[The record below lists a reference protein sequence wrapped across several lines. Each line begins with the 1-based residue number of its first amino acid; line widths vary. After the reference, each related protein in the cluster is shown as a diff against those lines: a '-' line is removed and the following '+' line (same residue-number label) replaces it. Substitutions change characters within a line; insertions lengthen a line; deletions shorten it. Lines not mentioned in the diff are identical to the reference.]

1 MLDKNKEEMTDKK
14 KVIYCYRKRDDLS
27 GTFKI
32 GKADQR
38 IDQPNATIEEIAHRR
53 INEQQTAATHGGLEL
68 VHTWDISNSEDSTAV
83 EHSIH
88 NAIVNNGWE
97 RLVRENL
104 GGKVGST
111 EWFDFGGLDEYEVIN
126 FVSKVIQKVT
136 GDVKLDSYRGRG
148 YQEYVKSEVLKA
160 VNNGSEVIGCELA
173 ARFGKTLWSLDL
185 FKTLTEENGFQY
197 MLLPAYVLTAHSSFG
212 KEIASFEEFKDIIF
226 INDKDDNFVETI
238 RENTDKKLVIG
249 ISLHTPESSQSKYNV
264 IAELDKSKKVS
275 FIDEADFGA
284 HTDSSRQIADSL
296 QPGLII
302 LMTGTAIERAIA
314 SYDVDSIVK
323 WSYFDMLTLKDG
335 THPILKT
342 FFNDENRQAAIDSCA
357 SLVTPKFFKI
367 SLPQAQA
374 IQESMPDVLQTKWSK
389 LLADVEKNSSIL
401 ERIIR
406 AMFRAENGGI
416 PEMTTIALSNVTLAN
431 VTMIF
436 GGFPNKSQQGKFCKL
451 ISGWL
456 GDDYVVIKVNGDETS
471 NRKAEEDT
479 QRAVKKAQ
487 RNGKKVVIVS
497 KDMASRSY
505 SVPEIDTVF
514 LMYDKGLLSQTV
526 QKVSRVFTP
535 GSTYNNEAKTEGVVV
550 SLSLDGNRQE
560 IDPIDLYVVAEA
572 ERIAEEGE
580 SLQESIRR
588 ICLSANIF
596 ENDINNYDVLELN
609 VDEYAERLLSRSSVI
624 KDIFAGLIFDENALN
639 DIIIIDNRSSNP
651 NVQDEE
657 NITVDTSNVVTR
669 RPVEVDE
676 EDENEPEEVTDEDHK
691 QVIENI
697 LYFAQ
702 NIGFVKSLASTET
715 STVREA
721 LQDVEDAGN
730 GSFFEE
736 EYGMSIKTVVAVLD
750 RKILPERLL
759 NTALTAASDVADFE

>member
-1 MLDKNKEEMTDKK
+1 MNDKK
-14 KVIYCYRKRDDLS
+14 KVIYCYKKKDDVS

-38 IDQPNATIEEIAHRR
+38 ADHPNATIEEIAERR
-53 INEQQTAATHGGLEL
+53 INEQQTAATHGALEL
-68 VHTWDISNSEDSTAV
+68 VHVWDISSSEDSTAV

-104 GGKVGST
+104 GGKVGTT
-111 EWFDFGGLDEYEVIN
+111 EWFSFGDVDEYEVIN
-126 FVSKVIQKVT
+126 FVSKTIEKVT
-136 GDVKLDSYRGRG
+136 GDVKLNSYKGRG

-185 FKTLTEENGFQY
+185 FKTLTEENGYQY

-212 KEIASFEEFKDIIF
+212 KEIASFEDFKDIVF
-226 INDKDDNFVETI
+226 VNDKDENFEDVV
-238 RENTDKKLVIG
+238 RNNSDKKLVIG
-249 ISLHTPESSQSKYNV
+249 ISLHTPENSQSKYDV

-284 HTDSSRQIADSL
+284 HTESSRQIADRL
-296 QPGLII
+296 DPALII

-323 WSYFDMLTLKDG
+323 WSYFDMLCLKDG
-335 THPILKT
+335 SHPILDT
-342 FFNDENRQAAIDSCA
+342 FFDDSNRQAAIDSCA
-357 SLVTPKFFKI
+357 SLVKPKMFKI

-389 LLADVEKNSSIL
+389 LLTDVEKNSAIL
-401 ERIIR
+401 ERIVR
-406 AMFRAENGGI
+406 AMFRAEHGGI
-416 PEMTTIALSNVTLAN
+416 PEMATISLSNVTPAN

-436 GGFPNKSQQGKFCKL
+436 GGFPNKGQQGKFCNLLK
-451 ISGWL
+451 GWL
-456 GDDYVVIKVNGDETS
+456 GDDYIVVKVNGDETS

-479 QRAVKKAQ
+479 KRTVKKAQ

-505 SVPEIDTVF
+505 SIPEIDTVF

-535 GSTYNNEAKTEGVVV
+535 GSTYNNESKKEGVVV

-560 IDPIDLYVVAEA
+560 IDPIDLYIVAEA

-580 SLQESIRR
+580 SLQQSIKRV
-588 ICLSANIF
+588 CLSANIF
-596 ENDINNYDVLELN
+596 ENDIDSYDVLDLD

-624 KDIFAGLIFDENALN
+624 KDIFAGLNFDDNALD
-639 DIIIIDNRSSNP
+639 DIIITDDRRSNP
-651 NVQDEE
+651 NVSIEE
-657 NITVDTSNVVTR
+657 NVTVDTSKVVTT
-669 RPVEVDE
+669 RPEDKE
-676 EDENEPEEVTDEDHK
+676 EEEKDKEVTEDDRK
-691 QVIENI
+691 QIIENI

-702 NIGFVKSLASTET
+702 NIGFLKSLASINVT
-715 STVREA
+715 SVREA
-721 LQDVEDAGN
+721 LKDVNDGGESDVAE
-730 GSFFEE
+730 FEE
-736 EYGMSIKTVVAVLD
+736 EYGMSCDTVVTVLD

-759 NTALTAASDVADFE
+759 NTAFTAANDLADFE